1 MRTHHGR
8 NQDRGQYAG
17 IRAAKEVEV
26 YQQILVPVEREG
38 GPEAHV
44 WHAADLAAKEDAE
57 LALLRV
63 VTVIADDEYVL
74 KHIQVEAGSSGARR
88 KAEAED
94 YTGRLTKQLQA
105 KNVRATPWVVV
116 SDLPEDE
123 AIVAQAS
130 EMGSDLIVLPNER
143 RSLLSRWLQGNVTM
157 KVQRRSHVPVLMV
170 REPQKGD

>member
-1 MRTHHGR
+1 M
-8 NQDRGQYAG
+8 
-17 IRAAKEVEV
+17 

-44 WHAADLAAKEDAE
+44 WHAAELAAEEDAQ
-57 LALLRV
+57 LTLLRII
-63 VTVIADDEYVL
+63 TVMADDEYVL
-74 KHIQVEAGSSGARR
+74 KKIQVEAGSSGARR
-88 KAEAED
+88 KTEAEA
-94 YTGRLTKQLQA
+94 YTDRLAKRLQA
-105 KNVRATPWVVV
+105 ENVRATPAVVV

-143 RSLLSRWLQGNVTM
+143 RSLLSRWLQGNVTT
-157 KVQRRSHVPVLMV
+157 KVQRRADVPVLMV